1 MKIHRQNRTKTLRKK
16 EGRENPCRQQ
26 SPPRASGR
34 RWAGLFFLIPAILC
48 LTAVPA
54 SAQLSAA
61 WIVPAAAHT
70 SGWSGTFWKTDLS
83 IENPQDHD
91 LQLVIQYLPRDRNN
105 AAGVLTMDL
114 VIYPWETINFWD
126 VLGPDGFFVN
136 GTGAILI
143 YVPLEVEC
151 AGSSCDF
158 LVSSRT
164 YTLDPWGS
172 GGELAQ
178 GIPGAAL
185 MEGTD
190 WASFGYVTGV
200 LNDGNAFRCNVGV
213 ASWTADWTTVQVDV
227 QNSDGV
233 VLNTEVLDVPP
244 FGQVQRRLQTRVSG
258 GTLVYYLV
266 DGPSDSF
273 VYPYA
278 SVVDEDTGDP
288 SYFFARYSGVGVS
301 KKARVISRREGPPR
315 SRTLS
320 FKGKRSRIS
329 VRKRD

>member
-1 MKIHRQNRTKTLRKK
+1 MKIRKI
-16 EGRENPCRQQ
+16 
-26 SPPRASGR
+26 S
-34 RWAGLFFLIPAILC
+34 LVVIPAILFF
-48 LTAVPA
+48 VVSSA
-54 SAQLSAA
+54 SAQLSPA
-61 WIVPAAAHT
+61 WIVPAAAHQG
-70 SGWSGTFWKTDLS
+70 GWNNTFWKTDLS

-91 LQLVIQYLPRDRNN
+91 LQLVIQYLPGDRNN
-105 AAGVLTMDL
+105 SGGVLTMDL

-126 VLGPDGFFVN
+126 VLGPEGFSVS
-136 GTGAILI
+136 GTGSILV

-151 AGSSCDF
+151 TESSCDF

-164 YTLDPWGS
+164 YTVDPWGS

-185 MEGTD
+185 LEGTD
-190 WASFGYVTGV
+190 WASFGHVTGI

-213 ASWTADWTTVQVDV
+213 ASWTGDWTSVRIDV
-227 QNSDGV
+227 QDSNGV
-233 VLNTEVLDVPP
+233 VINTELLDIPP

-258 GTLVYYLV
+258 ATLVFYLV
-266 DGPSDSF
+266 DGPSDTF

-288 SYFFARYSGVGVS
+288 SYFFARYSGVGVT
-301 KKARVISRREGPPR
+301 KRARAIARRQGPPR
-315 SRTLS
+315 SRTVS

-329 VRKRD
+329 LRARN